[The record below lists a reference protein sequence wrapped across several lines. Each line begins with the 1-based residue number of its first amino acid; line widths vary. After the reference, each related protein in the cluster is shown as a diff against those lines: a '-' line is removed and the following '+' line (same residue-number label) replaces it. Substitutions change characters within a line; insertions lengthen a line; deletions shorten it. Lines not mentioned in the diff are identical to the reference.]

1 MVNLFDEDSGFID
14 LPELPMPGAKVDS
27 ETGVV
32 DFDLG
37 AAPPLTQEQKIEAF
51 GPSGRDIIT
60 RNVIS
65 NMSNLYNFLAPSDDQ
80 LARLRAIQA
89 ENQKI
94 ADQTGMP
101 LIELYRMFGYG
112 DPRGD
117 ILEDM
122 GFTRP
127 TLGMNLIQGREFLF
141 GAQKQGYNKLK
152 EGADFLDLTGEE
164 QFGIVLSPLD
174 LLDIGGLSFGLKKL
188 AQAGLKKL
196 GPKATLADA
205 AKDKQIMKLMSDG
218 EAKDIIE
225 KLKPVIDGEQE
236 FLLRGAKG
244 PKQKKS
250 VAPTV
255 KDPEVVPGIKIKGFD
270 ESLIKTK
277 PLKEV
282 KTKDE
287 LPAPPIREEISG
299 DTPIGQPRDIIKDVE
314 EEDIFLAP
322 AKPLQE
328 EVAIKSTP
336 VAKDPVVVELKTKI
350 PKFASLS
357 NAEKQ
362 VVAQKFSQVV
372 FNPAKKKELF
382 ESLTDVQIM
391 QIEDFAKSKGLI
403 VSAGKQPLRTFRTK
417 VMRNDPKFENDATVD
432 LFAEIYE
439 KEFSV
444 LDRAGASR
452 DARFIEKL
460 GKENYNKLKKL
471 IAKKGVKIRETGPG
485 GAILKPDGME
495 YLRKNNK
502 NKTAEEMLEELRS
515 NKDKYFYTDR
525 LGDREDF
532 ATLQAFKNYKGKFGF
547 TGSKRSELPPKPGRK
562 NYHQAVETFQKK
574 IAEIEK
580 IGKAEITPELLAD
593 EFRLAVQK
601 AEGMDPNVRLPENE
615 RLAFNSKL
623 LNRINDYNKTLDVS
637 SPYFVLNNKELNALK
652 SGRAIGEKG
661 RTHYENIFDKQ
672 LRASEQYQEALSLFP
687 RTEGDVNPLARFL
700 NFIRESTPEYSADVR
715 KFDEFIDN
723 MTPRLKDLQ
732 DSNSIFSK
740 NFEYFKTVDNAR
752 VEMNE
757 LTKPFLNQLF
767 KTPAFIKKD
776 GRKIIFDKEL
786 FDPTSQPRRS
796 LQIAHRYMHSQI
808 GDSVPKGLAGASE
821 FPQSYTVDVSVINQ
835 SVQPQLERMARDA
848 VAAGDEIAMRE
859 IHENAER
866 FGTAFEVDGI
876 PFGTQ
881 KGIADKLEEYLR
893 FVLLQ
898 PERQKEFGITK
909 EMILNVRKAI
919 DIARSKN
926 AKGYNFSYGGMVEKE
941 DIDIF
946 QDDLPEGS
954 FEVASLKLPF
964 FKLFGKAPVNEVAP
978 IPTPKDKLTNPSKKQ
993 TQSLETEKA
1002 KRAEEDIFD
1011 PTPGE
1016 PVTPESQVAMTPL
1029 TNQPM
1034 TSVFYS
1040 DIERALVNA
1049 PDEFPNKQAVL
1060 DFMNK
1065 NRIKKSEVEDYRIP
1079 SLLKL
1084 YDDGVPITKQDILSQ
1099 IRTAPI
1105 SGMKVHGTGK
1115 GSDIINPNGDV
1126 ATRYTG
1132 YAESGSIDG
1141 TQRERILY
1149 LNRDKLPGDT
1159 GEYPQSMFG
1168 GENIQR
1174 HGFGIPN
1181 EDNTYVIG
1189 WTRLTDRFGFV
1200 PPKVAGPKTKINV
1213 RQLTREKT
1221 KNERSL
1227 QGLYAEAKNKIGRL
1241 ANQRGMSAADQNDIL
1256 LDFGGDT
1263 PKMSVIAK
1271 YADQLEEVSPGLVNQ
1286 MDELVVRNNELQ
1298 EQITKSTA
1306 VDPSGVVR
1314 VTFADEIQSDLLQ
1327 AAAMRK
1333 QQLAAALRKIQEE
1346 GAGETNLQ
1354 GLNRLAEETINFYE
1368 KNKSVFRP
1376 LKKTDAEIKVSADRI
1391 AKLDEEVDT
1400 IVNKYIQTR
1409 EVSDADLSR
1418 LSGLLNENLDNM
1430 LKEIIEIDSSA
1441 MDGLFPD
1448 LPFKNR
1454 DEWADA
1460 LIKKDLYEL
1469 AYRKFVL
1476 KDPDASSYYAV
1487 SPSKYVIERYK
1498 FKGDAS
1504 TPVADRAADKQKRF
1518 EAFKNNGE
1526 FKESKFKGIGMDEF
1540 YGGPD
1545 SVSNVIDNSGTK
1557 ATNPNFGKPKHY
1569 TSTIET
1575 ILKKQAQ
1582 SNNSE
1587 MITMPVQ
1594 LKGGEGS
1601 AYFKITDQNDNMVA
1615 TLTNGDQARELLITN
1630 PNYKVETITVPNK
1643 ASMEPVFA
1651 IKITPEMLEPYKT
1664 HKAQGGLVEHIDIFE
1679 V

>member
-14 LPELPMPGAKVDS
+14 MPELPMPGAKVDS

-141 GAQKQGYNKLK
+141 GAQKKGFNKLK

-174 LLDIGGLSFGLKKL
+174 LLDIGGLTFGLKKL

-205 AKDKQIMKLMSDG
+205 AKDKQIMKLMSDS

-250 VAPTV
+250 VAPTI
-255 KDPEVVPGIKIKGFD
+255 KDPEVVPGVKIKGFD
-270 ESLIKTK
+270 ESLMKTK

-282 KTKDE
+282 QTKTEPKAVKTKKGYIPYAQRGEYSKTFPEGVSYQSVYKPEAEQFLKQNYKTMTTEELHAAMVKEPKKYFYNNIQGEPKIPTVTGVKDKKKLMDLTGDAKKKDADRDIATKLVPIESEFNKILPKTEFAQADDLTKTTSFEKAFRKAEGLEDE
-287 LPAPPIREEISG
+287 LLYPYSVIRQRLTARIKRYNLGKPVNQQIKDYPQINREESPFRKSG
-299 DTPIGQPRDIIKDVE
+299 AKTRTTVSKLFKSHIAKDDRYRDII
-314 EEDIFLAP
+314 
-322 AKPLQE
+322 
-328 EVAIKSTP
+328 S
-336 VAKDPVVVELKTKI
+336 
-350 PKFASLS
+350 
-357 NAEKQ
+357 
-362 VVAQKFSQVV
+362 
-372 FNPAKKKELF
+372 
-382 ESLTDVQIM
+382 
-391 QIEDFAKSKGLI
+391 
-403 VSAGKQPLRTFRTK
+403 
-417 VMRNDPKFENDATVD
+417 
-432 LFAEIYE
+432 
-439 KEFSV
+439 
-444 LDRAGASR
+444 
-452 DARFIEKL
+452 
-460 GKENYNKLKKL
+460 
-471 IAKKGVKIRETGPG
+471 
-485 GAILKPDGME
+485 
-495 YLRKNNK
+495 
-502 NKTAEEMLEELRS
+502 
-515 NKDKYFYTDR
+515 
-525 LGDREDF
+525 
-532 ATLQAFKNYKGKFGF
+532 
-547 TGSKRSELPPKPGRK
+547 
-562 NYHQAVETFQKK
+562 
-574 IAEIEK
+574 
-580 IGKAEITPELLAD
+580 
-593 EFRLAVQK
+593 
-601 AEGMDPNVRLPENE
+601 
-615 RLAFNSKL
+615 
-623 LNRINDYNKTLDVS
+623 
-637 SPYFVLNNKELNALK
+637 NKELYGVNDIQLK
-652 SGRAIGEKG
+652 RF
-661 RTHYENIFDKQ
+661 FD
-672 LRASEQYQEALSLFP
+672 
-687 RTEGDVNPLARFL
+687 
-700 NFIRESTPEYSADVR
+700 FIRESSPGARSV
-715 KFDEFIDN
+715 KSFDDFLNTKSQEFID
-723 MTPRLKDLQ
+723 LKNKD
-732 DSNSIFSK
+732 SIFYNNYKEFEKIDMIREALSPSK
-740 NFEYFKTVDNAR
+740 GLPLSRETLNI
-752 VEMNE
+752 
-757 LTKPFLNQLF
+757 KPFLDRVFIAPENKLDRVGNVVR
-767 KTPAFIKKD
+767 KRTPVE
-776 GRKIIFDKEL
+776 RVKEAK
-786 FDPTSQPRRS
+786 RS
-796 LQIAHRYMHSQI
+796 VQIAHRYMGSQI
-808 GDSVPKGLAGASE
+808 GKTLPEGLEGASE
-821 FPQSYTVDVSVINQ
+821 LPVSYNLDLSVINQ
-835 SVQPQLERMARDA
+835 T
-848 VAAGDEIAMRE
+848 I
-859 IHENAER
+859 
-866 FGTAFEVDGI
+866 
-876 PFGTQ
+876 
-881 KGIADKLEEYLR
+881 
-893 FVLLQ
+893 Q
-898 PERQKEFGITK
+898 PEMERKARVAMKQNDEKLLEQIDIDATDLGTEFEINGRVFGKQLSLQEKLQSLVGPYMGEAGKRLQKEHGITN
-909 EMILNVRKAI
+909 EMIENVLSAI
-919 DIARSKN
+919 GLLEDAGLEI
-926 AKGYNFSYGGMVEKE
+926 KGAPLSLSYGGMVEKE
-941 DIDIF
+941 DLDIF

-954 FEVASLKLPF
+954 YEVASLKLPF

-978 IPTPKDKLTNPSKKQ
+978 IPTPKESLTNPTKKQ

-1016 PVTPESQVAMTPL
+1016 AVMPEREVAMTPL

-1040 DIERALVNA
+1040 DIERALTNA

-1084 YDDGVPITKQDILSQ
+1084 YDDNAPITKQQILSQ

-1105 SGMKVHGTGK
+1105 SGLRVHGTGK

-1126 ATRYTG
+1126 DTRYTG
-1132 YAESGSIDG
+1132 YAEPGFIPD
-1141 TQRERILY
+1141 TQRERVLY
-1149 LNRDKLPGDT
+1149 LNRNKLPGDT

-1174 HGFGIPN
+1174 HNFGIPN
-1181 EDNTYVIG
+1181 EDDTYIVG

-1200 PPKVAGPKTKINV
+1200 PPKVAGPETKINL
-1213 RQLTREKT
+1213 RQTNKEIT
-1221 KNERSL
+1221 KNNRTL
-1227 QGLYAEAKNKIGRL
+1227 AGLFGEAKSKLERL
-1241 ANQRGMSAADQNDIL
+1241 ANQRGMNQADIDEL
-1256 LDFGGDT
+1256 MEDLGDEF
-1263 PKMSVIAK
+1263 KIDVVAK
-1271 YADQLEEVSPGLVNQ
+1271 YADQLNEVSPGLVDQ
-1286 MDELVVRNNELQ
+1286 MDELVVRNNALQ
-1298 EQITKSTA
+1298 EQVTKATA

-1333 QQLAAALRKIQEE
+1333 QQLTAAIRKIQEE
-1346 GAGETNLQ
+1346 GLGETNLQ
-1354 GLNRLAEETINFYE
+1354 GLSRLAEQTINFYE

-1376 LKKTDAEIKVSADRI
+1376 LKKTETEIKAIADRV

-1409 EVSDADLSR
+1409 EVSDADLTK

-1476 KDPDASSYYAV
+1476 KDPDASEYYAV
-1487 SPSKYVIERYK
+1487 SPSNYVSKRYNFEGNAATPQDVRDMEKASRIETFKREGTFVNSRY
-1498 FKGDAS
+1498 
-1504 TPVADRAADKQKRF
+1504 
-1518 EAFKNNGE
+1518 
-1526 FKESKFKGIGMDEF
+1526 KGIGMDEF

-1545 SVSNVIDNSGTK
+1545 SVDQKG
-1557 ATNPNFGKPKHY
+1557 KHY
-1569 TSTIET
+1569 TSTIEK

-1587 MITMPVQ
+1587 VITMPVQ
-1594 LKGGEGS
+1594 VKSGEGS

-1615 TLTNGDQARELLITN
+1615 TLTNGDQARELLIAN